1 MKSIDILKAIGNI
14 DDKYIDEAM
23 SFVYKKKKKFNIFKY
38 IPTFFVLV
46 LVVFVGIR
54 LINKDIEDN
63 TMAINPIVTY
73 QTLKEA
79 EDNAGFD
86 FNVDLSD
93 FDNLTYS
100 TINNEILEISYSD
113 GDNYLICRK
122 SKGSE
127 DNSGDYNKYDVLF
140 DKVID
145 DVDIV
150 VKQENNKILLTFE
163 DDGYF
168 YSFSSDLLSEEELFE
183 IVGKMLK

>member
-1 MKSIDILKAIGNI
+1 MRSVDILRAIGDI
-14 DDKYIDEAM
+14 DDKYIEEAM
-23 SFVYKKKKKFNIFKY
+23 PFVYKKKKEFNVFKY
-38 IPTFFVLV
+38 MPAFFGLF
-46 LVVFVGIR
+46 LVVFIGTKLV
-54 LINKDIEDN
+54 NQEE
-63 TMAINPIVTY
+63 TMIVNPIVTY

-79 EDNAGFD
+79 EDSVGFD